1 MLATLEI
8 KIHICVPRKIKI
20 DFPSSIEFHYESGK
34 AFVGLCDF
42 ANACLSLRFFYVIER
57 SSRKKNIPV
66 VKEVMEEFSVT
77 FENAKNLMRRRKG
90 NSSW

>member
-1 MLATLEI
+1 MSQARLSL
-8 KIHICVPRKIKI
+8 V
-20 DFPSSIEFHYESGK
+20 
-34 AFVGLCDF
+34 FVTSLTPQF
-42 ANACLSLRFFYVIER
+42 LLRFFYVIER